1 MVTVIPVSA
10 DWLTLREDADAAAR
24 SLTMARD
31 AAGRLRGPV
40 IVHDLGSGT
49 GSMMRWLAPLLPGP
63 QRWVLHDWNP
73 ALMER
78 AARARPREVADVQMR
93 VGSLEHLRRQDLDG
107 ASLVVAS
114 ALLDVL
120 TAHEVQTI
128 VQACVA
134 ARAPA
139 LFTLTVTGRVSFEP
153 LDPADGVFEAAFN
166 DHQRRV
172 THGRRLLGPDAVSV
186 LLDLFRAARWETRV
200 EESPWRLG
208 ASGGALLAEWMDGW
222 LGAAVDERPALRE
235 WAVEYAR
242 TRSAQLGAGTLRVD
256 VHHQDVLAWPP

>member
-40 IVHDLGSGT
+40 TVHDLGSGT

-73 ALMER
+73 ALIER
-78 AARARPREVADVQMR
+78 AARTRPHQVGEVQMR
-93 VGSLEHLRRQDLDG
+93 VGSLEHLRVQDLEG

-120 TAHEVQTI
+120 TADEVEAI
-128 VQACVA
+128 VRACVA
-134 ARAPA
+134 AQAPA
-139 LFTLTVTGRVSFEP
+139 LFTLTVTGHVSLQP
-153 LDPADGVFEAAFN
+153 VDPADRVFEAAFN

-172 THGRRLLGPDAVSV
+172 TDGRRLLGPDAVAV
-186 LLDLFRAARWETRV
+186 VVDLFRTAGWATRV
-200 EESPWRLG
+200 EGSPWRLG
-208 ASGGALLAEWMDGW
+208 VSDRALLTEWMDGW
-222 LGAAVDERPALRE
+222 LGAAMDERPALHE
-235 WAVEYAR
+235 WAREYAR
-242 TRSAQLGAGTLRVD
+242 SRSAQLAAGSLRVE
-256 VHHQDVLAWPP
+256 VQHQDVLAWPQ